1 MDLVAV
7 TLIAVLAWTCIVVVV
22 LAMGAASSKADA
34 ESDRALA
41 GNRVGADG
49 MPAMFAIHAALSAA
63 RSRGRFSRP

>member
-49 MPAMFAIHAALSAA
+49 MPAMLLFTP
-63 RSRGRFSRP
+63 R